1 MRMTEMIPNSP
12 IAVQKSVRSAKGR
25 VLTSGDAGKI
35 LPLKYEWLHREDGVR
50 SGKIRANIE
59 MMETSEML
67 MNGVGVTLYAHFVPM
82 LAFDRFN
89 GSMDELNRSYKKE
102 NGAAGSVIPFFEKN
116 KYYRAYNDTVFEA
129 QSSNGLNPQGFD
141 TVSSEHGVK
150 EFYQTLGIH
159 TQATNIN
166 TTPVEAYNAI
176 INHRRKA
183 RSKSLPLRNAFDH
196 TLADAFWINN
206 GMQNI
211 VPDYDQNLIDGQV
224 TLAGLTFQAPIKA
237 PRTTRYNLQRTA
249 DGDAGHAF
257 DSGAWSPA
265 MTGTDIIDEGDMFLF
280 DEIYAE
286 LTTGGNATMSLA
298 DIEQA
303 RKTAAFAKLRAKY
316 DGIDDEHVIDLLM
329 SGIRVP
335 EEALKQPIL
344 LGRQR
349 AMIGFN
355 QRYATDGANLDK
367 SATNGMAT
375 IDMSF
380 RTPAMNTGGVIMI
393 TAEIVPEQ
401 LWERKKDY
409 FLYTTDPDTLPNYL
423 SDFLDPEKTDVVK
436 NDHADVNHAT
446 PDGTFGYAP
455 LNHMWMR
462 DAVNV
467 GGKYYR
473 PANDAYDEDRAKI
486 WTAEATNP
494 TLNEDFYLCSGL
506 HKKVFADQVSDSFE
520 ITCLTDMQIVGNTVF
535 GAVLQET
542 DATSDYDTITSQVDS
557 SRIVK

>member
-1 MRMTEMIPNSP
+1 MTEMIPNSP

-50 SGKIRANIE
+50 SGKVRVNVE

-67 MNGVGVTLYAHFVPM
+67 MNGVGITLYAHFVPM
-82 LAFDRFN
+82 LAFDRFT
-89 GSMDELNRSYKKE
+89 GSMDELNRSYKKQ
-102 NGAAGSVIPFFEKN
+102 NGAAGSVVPFFESN
-116 KYYRAYNDTVFEA
+116 KFY
-129 QSSNGLNPQGFD
+129 QSSTNTVHTHSNANNAD
-141 TVSSEHGVK
+141 TIDYYTSASDI
-150 EFYQTLGIH
+150 FYQTMGIH
-159 TQATNIN
+159 TQASNLN

-176 INHRRKA
+176 VNHRRKA

-237 PRTTRYNLQRTA
+237 PKYSRDGITGTATANNTTTDTL
-249 DGDAGHAF
+249 GF
-257 DSGAWSPA
+257 SPA
-265 MTGTDIIDEGDMFLF
+265 MSGAEIIDQGDMYLF

-316 DGIDDEHVIDLLM
+316 DGLESEYIIDLLM
-329 SGIRVP
+329 SGIAVP
-335 EEALKQPIL
+335 DEALKQPIL

-380 RTPAMNTGGVIMI
+380 RTPSMNTGGVIMI

-423 SDFLDPEKTDVVK
+423 SDFLSPEKVSRVQ

-455 LNHMWMR
+455 LNHEWQR

-473 PANDAYDEDRAKI
+473 PANDAFDEDRAKI
-486 WTAEATNP
+486 WTAESTNP

-520 ITCLTDMQIVGNTVF
+520 ITCLSDMQIVGNTVF
-535 GAVLQET
+535 GAALQET

>member
-1 MRMTEMIPNSP
+1 MTEMIPNSP

-50 SGKIRANIE
+50 SGKVRVNVE
-59 MMETSEML
+59 MMETSQML
-67 MNGVGVTLYAHFVPM
+67 MNGVGCTLYAHFVPM

-102 NGAAGSVIPFFEKN
+102 NGAAGAVIPFFDYN
-116 KYYRAYNDTVFEA
+116 KHWNGTSIESYPTGNASAIDT
-129 QSSNGLNPQGFD
+129 SSGYVGLPKQ
-141 TVSSEHGVK
+141 
-150 EFYQTLGIH
+150 FYQTMGIH
-159 TQATNIN
+159 TEAAQFN
-166 TTPVEAYNAI
+166 TTIVEAYNAV

-183 RSKSLPLRNAFDH
+183 RSKSLPLRNAYDH
-196 TLADAFWINN
+196 SLADAFWINN

-224 TLAGLTFQAPIKA
+224 TLAGLTFQAPIKSLK
-237 PRTTRYNLQRTA
+237 TTGGKTA
-249 DGDAGHAF
+249 SNNDTFTGSLGYSPEQTGSTIVDDGDYY
-257 DSGAWSPA
+257 
-265 MTGTDIIDEGDMFLF
+265 LF
-280 DEIYAE
+280 DEIFAE
-286 LTTGGNATMSLA
+286 LQTGGNATMSLA

-316 DGIDDEHVIDLLM
+316 DGIEDEFIINTLM
-329 SGIRVP
+329 EGIRVP
-335 EEALKQPIL
+335 ELALKQPIL

-423 SDFLDPEKTDVVK
+423 RDVLDPEKVAVVK

-455 LNHMWMR
+455 LNHEWQR

-473 PANDAYDEDRAKI
+473 PANDAFDEDRAKI
-486 WTAEATNP
+486 WTAEQTSP
-494 TLNEDFYLCSGL
+494 SLNEDFYLCSNL
-506 HKKVFADQVSDSFE
+506 HKKVFSDQVSDSFE
-520 ITCLTDMQIVGNTVF
+520 ITCLSDMQIVGNTVF
-535 GAVLQET
+535 GSGLQET
-542 DATSDYDTITSQVDS
+542 DSTSDYDTITSQVDS

>member
-1 MRMTEMIPNSP
+1 MTEMIPNSP

-102 NGAAGSVIPFFEKN
+102 NGAAGSVIPFFETN
-116 KYYRAYNDTVFEA
+116 KYYNHATTSISTWTDYGVEGDTHPTSA
-129 QSSNGLNPQGFD
+129 NGMATF
-141 TVSSEHGVK
+141 H
-150 EFYQTLGIH
+150 QTMGIH
-159 TQATNIN
+159 KNSIAAGN
-166 TTPVEAYNAI
+166 TTVVEAYNAI
-176 INHRRKA
+176 VNYRRKA

-211 VPDYDQNLIDGQV
+211 VPDYDQSLIDGQV

-237 PRTTRYNLQRTA
+237 PMARA
-249 DGDAGHAF
+249 DAH
-257 DSGAWSPA
+257 SSTSPSA
-265 MTGTDIIDEGDMFLF
+265 VPSNANSLAPGQASNTVISQDDMYIF

-423 SDFLDPEKTDVVK
+423 RDVLDPEAVAVIK

-455 LNHMWMR
+455 LNHEWQR

-473 PANDAYDEDRAKI
+473 PANDAFDEDRAKI
-486 WTAEATNP
+486 WSSESINP
-494 TLNEDFYLCSGL
+494 TLNESFYLCSDL

-520 ITCLTDMQIVGNTVF
+520 ITCLSDMQIVGNTVF
-535 GAVLQET
+535 GAGLQET
-542 DATSDYDTITSQVDS
+542 DATSDYDAITSQVDS

>member
-1 MRMTEMIPNSP
+1 MTEMIPNSP

-50 SGKIRANIE
+50 SGKVRVNVE
-59 MMETSEML
+59 MMESTEML
-67 MNGVGVTLYAHFVPM
+67 MNGIGVTLYAHFVPM

-102 NGAAGSVIPFFEKN
+102 NGAAGTVIPFFESDKF
-116 KYYRAYNDTVFEA
+116 YRPTTDSVITYD
-129 QSSNGLNPQGFD
+129 PYGFD
-141 TVSSEHGVK
+141 ADTYPASEATNMS
-150 EFYQTLGIH
+150 EFYQAMGIH
-159 TQATNIN
+159 LQAPAGTGGN
-166 TTPVEAYNAI
+166 TTVVEAYNAI
-176 INHRRKA
+176 VNHRRKA

-224 TLAGLTFQAPIKA
+224 TLAGLTFQAPIRAANKF
-237 PRTTRYNLQRTA
+237 TGG
-249 DGDAGHAF
+249 GDIASGGTETGH
-257 DSGAWSPA
+257 SPA
-265 MTGTDIIDEGDMFLF
+265 GSTVVDEGDMYLF
-280 DEIYAE
+280 NEMYAE

-380 RTPAMNTGGVIMI
+380 RTPAMNTGGVIMVCC
-393 TAEIVPEQ
+393 EIVPEQ

-423 SDFLDPEKTDVVK
+423 SDVLDPEKVAVVK

-455 LNHMWMR
+455 LNHEWQK

-473 PANDAYDEDRAKI
+473 PANDAFDEDRAKI
-486 WTAEATNP
+486 WTAEQTSP
-494 TLNEDFYLCSGL
+494 SLNEDFYLCSNL

-535 GAVLQET
+535 GTGLQET

>member
-1 MRMTEMIPNSP
+1 MTELIPNSP
-12 IAVQKSVRSAKGR
+12 IAVQKSRRSAKGR

-35 LPLKYEWLHREDGVR
+35 LPLKYEWLHREDGVQ
-50 SGKIRANIE
+50 SGKIRMNVE

-102 NGAAGSVIPFFEKN
+102 NGAAGSVVPFFEYN
-116 KYYRAYNDTVFEA
+116 KYY
-129 QSSNGLNPQGFD
+129 NGA
-141 TVSSEHGVK
+141 TVSTFQAAGHSAETWDTYDHLGSTA
-150 EFYQTLGIH
+150 FYGTMGIH
-159 TQATNIN
+159 TQAQYLN

-176 INHRRKA
+176 VNHRRKA

-196 TLADAFWINN
+196 RLADAFWINN

-237 PRTTRYNLQRTA
+237 PFMTRDMYNNSASANST
-249 DGDAGHAF
+249 
-257 DSGAWSPA
+257 SGLPSSQGFAPA
-265 MTGTDIIDEGDMFLF
+265 MTGSDIIDQGDMYLF
-280 DEIYAE
+280 EDIYAE

-298 DIEQA
+298 DIDQA

-316 DGIDDEHVIDLLM
+316 DGIDEEHVIDLLM

-375 IDMSF
+375 IDMSI

-409 FLYTTDPDTLPNYL
+409 FLYTTDPDTLPNFL
-423 SDFLDPEKTDVVK
+423 RDFLDPEATAVVK

-455 LNHMWMR
+455 LNHEWQR

-473 PANDAYDEDRAKI
+473 PANDAFDEDRAKI
-486 WTAEATNP
+486 WTAESTNP

-520 ITCLTDMQIVGNTVF
+520 ITCLTDMSIVGNTVF
-535 GAVLQET
+535 GAALQET

>member
-1 MRMTEMIPNSP
+1 MTEMIPNSP

-116 KYYRAYNDTVFEA
+116 KYYNPNNQQVVDLTGNTGNLSPAKLDTYFTGEG
-129 QSSNGLNPQGFD
+129 QSL
-141 TVSSEHGVK
+141 
-150 EFYQTLGIH
+150 FYQTMGIH
-159 TQATNIN
+159 TEATNFN
-166 TTPVEAYNAI
+166 TTPVETYNAI
-176 INHRRKA
+176 VNHRRKA

-224 TLAGLTFQAPIKA
+224 TLAGLTFQAPIKS
-237 PRTTRYNLQRTA
+237 TRAGRDSANRTA
-249 DGDAGHAF
+249 SGDVGSALDGG
-257 DSGAWSPA
+257 GWSPA

-280 DEIYAE
+280 EDIFAE
-286 LTTGGNATMSLA
+286 LQTGGNATMSLA

-423 SDFLDPEKTDVVK
+423 SDVLDPEKVAVVK

-455 LNHMWMR
+455 LNHEWQR

-473 PANDAYDEDRAKI
+473 PANDAFDEDRAKI
-486 WTAEATNP
+486 WTAESTNP

-535 GAVLQET
+535 GAGLQET

>member
-50 SGKIRANIE
+50 SGKIRVNTE
-59 MMETSEML
+59 MLETSEML
-67 MNGVGVTLYAHFVPM
+67 MNGIGVTVYAHFVPM

-102 NGAAGSVIPFFEKN
+102 NGAAGSVIPFFEMN
-116 KYYRAYNDTVFEA
+116 KLYNSSTDTVQDVSNVSDRLDTGNWSSQAYDQEA
-129 QSSNGLNPQGFD
+129 AL
-141 TVSSEHGVK
+141 
-150 EFYQTLGIH
+150 FYQTMGIH
-159 TQATNIN
+159 TQATNLN

-211 VPDYDQNLIDGQV
+211 VPDYDQSLIDGQV
-224 TLAGLTFQAPIKA
+224 TLAGLTFQAPLKSKIA
-237 PRTTRYNLQRTA
+237 NNGASASATA
-249 DGDAGHAF
+249 SANGSVA
-257 DSGAWSPA
+257 SGNWGPA
-265 MTGTDIIDEGDMFLF
+265 QSGGIVDEGDYYLF
-280 DEIYAE
+280 DEIFAE
-286 LTTGGNATMSLA
+286 LQTGGNATMSLA

-303 RKTAAFAKLRAKY
+303 RKTAAFAKLRARY
-316 DGIDDEHVIDLLM
+316 DGLDSEHIIDLLM

-423 SDFLDPEKTDVVK
+423 SDVLDPEKVAVVK

-455 LNHMWMR
+455 LNHEWQR

-467 GGKYYR
+467 GGKFYR
-473 PANDAYDEDRAKI
+473 PANDAFDEDRAKI
-486 WTAEATNP
+486 WTAESTNP

-535 GAVLQET
+535 GAGLQET

>member
-1 MRMTEMIPNSP
+1 MTELIPNSP
-12 IAVQKSVRSAKGR
+12 ISIQKSRRSAKGR

-35 LPLKYEWLHREDGVR
+35 LPLKYEWLHREDGVQ
-50 SGKIRANIE
+50 SGKIRVNVE

-102 NGAAGSVIPFFEKN
+102 NGAAGSVIPFFESN
-116 KYYRAYNDTVFEA
+116 KYYNQLTKSISYHENQTTLDT
-129 QSSNGLNPQGFD
+129 NPTSVISIDFFQ
-141 TVSSEHGVK
+141 K
-150 EFYQTLGIH
+150 MGIH
-159 TQATNIN
+159 LESPNVN
-166 TTPVEAYNAI
+166 MTPVEAYNTI
-176 INHRRKA
+176 VNHRRKA
-183 RSKSLPLRNAFDH
+183 RSKSLPLRNAFDT

-237 PRTTRYNLQRTA
+237 PMARFGAAAITASSDGTTSNISA
-249 DGDAGHAF
+249 
-257 DSGAWSPA
+257 PA
-265 MTGTDIIDEGDMFLF
+265 MSGSDLIDEGDMYLF
-280 DEIYAE
+280 EDIYAE
-286 LTTGGNATMSLA
+286 LSSGGNATMSLA

-316 DGIDDEHVIDLLM
+316 DGIESEHIIDLLM

-375 IDMSF
+375 IDMSI

-423 SDFLDPEKTDVVK
+423 RDVLDPEKVAVVK

-455 LNHMWMR
+455 LNHEWQR

-473 PANDAYDEDRAKI
+473 PANDSFDEDRSKI
-486 WTAEATNP
+486 WTAESTNP

-506 HKKVFADQVSDSFE
+506 HKKVFADQVSDAFE
-520 ITCLTDMQIVGNTVF
+520 ITCLTDMSIVGNTVF
-535 GAVLQET
+535 GAGLQET

>member
-1 MRMTEMIPNSP
+1 MRMTELIPNSP
-12 IAVQKSVRSAKGR
+12 IAVQKSRRSVKGR

-35 LPLKYEWLHREDGVR
+35 LPLKYEWLHREDGVQ
-50 SGKIRANIE
+50 SGKIRMNVE

-102 NGAAGSVIPFFEKN
+102 NGAAGSIVPFFESN
-116 KYYRAYNDTVFEA
+116 KEFNPDNGSYATPSISMAQTIDT
-129 QSSNGLNPQGFD
+129 D
-141 TVSSEHGVK
+141 TTAGYHQYATR
-150 EFYQTLGIH
+150 FYQTMGIH
-159 TQATNIN
+159 TQAPAFN
-166 TTPVEAYNAI
+166 TTIVEAYNAVV
-176 INHRRKA
+176 NHRRKA
-183 RSKSLPLRNAFDH
+183 RSKSLPLRNAYDH
-196 TLADAFWINN
+196 SLAEAFWINN

-224 TLAGLTFQAPIKA
+224 TLAGLTFSAPIKSSTALASAVPNDVNKLA
-237 PRTTRYNLQRTA
+237 PAQANSTVTTDA
-249 DGDAGHAF
+249 DGNYLF
-257 DSGAWSPA
+257 N
-265 MTGTDIIDEGDMFLF
+265 EMF
-280 DEIYAE
+280 AE

-303 RKTAAFAKLRAKY
+303 RKTAAFAKIRAKY
-316 DGIDDEHVIDLLM
+316 DGIDDEHIIDLLM

-375 IDMSF
+375 IDMSI

-409 FLYTTDPDTLPNYL
+409 FLYTTDPDTLPSYL
-423 SDFLDPEKTDVVK
+423 SDFLSPEKVSRVQ
-436 NDHADVNHAT
+436 NDHADVNHVT

-455 LNHMWMR
+455 LNHQWVK
-462 DAVNV
+462 DAVNI

-473 PANDAYDEDRAKI
+473 PANDAFDEDRAKI

-520 ITCLTDMQIVGNTVF
+520 ITCLTDMSIVGNTVF
-535 GAVLQET
+535 GSGLQET

>member
-1 MRMTEMIPNSP
+1 MRMTELIPNSP
-12 IAVQKSVRSAKGR
+12 IAVQKSRRSAKGR

-35 LPLKYEWLHREDGVR
+35 LPLKYEWLHREDGVQ
-50 SGKIRANIE
+50 SGKIRVNVE
-59 MMETSEML
+59 MAETTEML

-102 NGAAGSVIPFFEKN
+102 NGAAGSVVPFFESN
-116 KYYRAYNDTVFEA
+116 KAYVPLTGTVQHTNYQPGWPQNLDTSEFYD
-129 QSSNGLNPQGFD
+129 SKSN
-141 TVSSEHGVK
+141 T
-150 EFYQTLGIH
+150 FYQTMGIH
-159 TQATNIN
+159 TEASLLN

-196 TLADAFWINN
+196 SLADAFWINN

-237 PRTTRYNLQRTA
+237 PNALYGGANSA
-249 DGDAGHAF
+249 DGGGVVNGHAPHT
-257 DSGAWSPA
+257 S
-265 MTGTDIIDEGDMFLF
+265 TTLIDEGDMYLF
-280 DEIYAE
+280 SDIYAE
-286 LTTGGNATMSLA
+286 LSTGGNATMSLA

-375 IDMSF
+375 IDMSI

-423 SDFLDPEKTDVVK
+423 SDFLSPEKVSRVQ

-455 LNHMWMR
+455 LNHEWQR

-473 PANDAYDEDRAKI
+473 PANDVFDEDRAKI
-486 WTAEATNP
+486 WTAEQTSP
-494 TLNEDFYLCSGL
+494 SLNEDFYLCSNL

-520 ITCLTDMQIVGNTVF
+520 ITCLTDMSIVGNTVF
-535 GAVLQET
+535 GAGLQET

>member
-1 MRMTEMIPNSP
+1 MTEMIPNSP
-12 IAVQKSVRSAKGR
+12 IAVQKSVRNAKGR

-50 SGKIRANIE
+50 SGKVRVNVE
-59 MMETSEML
+59 MMESTEML

-102 NGAAGSVIPFFEKN
+102 NGAAGSVIPFFESN
-116 KYYRAYNDTVFEA
+116 KRFDFDTSTVVIDT
-129 QSSNGLNPQGFD
+129 QPNRFD
-141 TVSSEHGVK
+141 TVYNSTK
-150 EFYQTLGIH
+150 PFYQTLGLH
-159 TQATNIN
+159 TEATNMN
-166 TTPVEAYNAI
+166 TTPVEAYNCI
-176 INHRRKA
+176 VNYRRKA

-196 TLADAFWINN
+196 SLADAFWINN

-237 PRTTRYNLQRTA
+237 PRYRGDGITGLATNNDSTTLVGTA
-249 DGDAGHAF
+249 
-257 DSGAWSPA
+257 PA
-265 MTGTDIIDEGDMFLF
+265 MNGTDIIDQGDMYLF
-280 DEIYAE
+280 EDIYAE
-286 LTTGGNATMSLA
+286 LTTGGNATMSLS

-380 RTPAMNTGGVIMI
+380 RTPGMNTGGVIMI

-423 SDFLDPEKTDVVK
+423 SDVLDPEKVAVVK
-436 NDHADVNHAT
+436 NNHADVNHAT

-455 LNHMWMR
+455 LNHEWQR

-473 PANDAYDEDRAKI
+473 PANDAFDEDRSKI

-494 TLNEDFYLCSGL
+494 TLNEDFYLCSSL

-520 ITCLTDMQIVGNTVF
+520 ITCLTDMSIVGNTVF
-535 GAVLQET
+535 GAGLQET

>member
-1 MRMTEMIPNSP
+1 MTEMIPNSP
-12 IAVQKSVRSAKGR
+12 IAVQKSVRNAKGR

-50 SGKIRANIE
+50 SGKIRVNCE

-102 NGAAGSVIPFFEKN
+102 NGAAGSVVPFFEYN
-116 KYYRAYNDTVFEA
+116 KYAINGVVS
-129 QSSNGLNPQGFD
+129 QLPVSSSNASNSFD
-141 TVSSEHGVK
+141 TTDYTSGGVSAHTDT
-150 EFYQTLGIH
+150 FYQTLGVH
-159 TQATNIN
+159 FETNKLN
-166 TTPVEAYNAI
+166 NSVVEAYNAI
-176 INHRRKA
+176 VNHRRKA

-196 TLADAFWINN
+196 SLADAFWINN

-224 TLAGLTFQAPIKA
+224 TLAGLNFKAPIYA
-237 PRTTRYNLQRTA
+237 QQSDGYGSTTKR
-249 DGDAGHAF
+249 
-257 DSGAWSPA
+257 SPA
-265 MTGTDIIDEGDMFLF
+265 MDIGDVTSVTGVTTPDGTVINASYF
-280 DEIYAE
+280 DEIWAE
-286 LTTGGNATMSLA
+286 LQTGGNATMSLA

-316 DGIDDEHVIDLLM
+316 DGLESEYIIDLLM
-329 SGIRVP
+329 SGIAVP
-335 EEALKQPIL
+335 DEALKQPIL

-473 PANDAYDEDRAKI
+473 PADDAFDEDRAKI
-486 WTAEATNP
+486 WTAEQTSP
-494 TLNEDFYLCSGL
+494 SLNEDFYLCSNL
-506 HKKVFADQVSDSFE
+506 HKKVFSDQVSDSFE
-520 ITCLTDMQIVGNTVF
+520 ITCLSDMQIVGNTVF
-535 GAVLQET
+535 GAALQET

>member
-1 MRMTEMIPNSP
+1 
-12 IAVQKSVRSAKGR
+12 
-25 VLTSGDAGKI
+25 
-35 LPLKYEWLHREDGVR
+35 
-50 SGKIRANIE
+50 
-59 MMETSEML
+59 
-67 MNGVGVTLYAHFVPM
+67 MNGVGVTLYAHFVPI
-82 LAFDRFN
+82 LAFDSFN
-89 GSMDELNRSYKKE
+89 GSMDELNRSYKKQ
-102 NGAAGSVIPFFEKN
+102 NGAAGSVVPFFESN
-116 KYYRAYNDTVFEA
+116 KYYNYSSSQIVTKTSNVNTMDTDHN
-129 QSSNGLNPQGFD
+129 NG
-141 TVSSEHGVK
+141 VM
-150 EFYQTLGIH
+150 EFYQTMGIH
-159 TQATNIN
+159 QETNNLN

-176 INHRRKA
+176 VNHRRKA
-183 RSKSLPLRNAFDH
+183 RSKSLPLRNAYDH

-211 VPDYDQNLIDGQV
+211 VPDYDQSLIDGQV
-224 TLAGLTFQAPIKA
+224 SLSGLTFQAPIKS
-237 PRTTRYNLQRTA
+237 RYAHSSNTGFRNAQTDDTLNSTY
-249 DGDAGHAF
+249 
-257 DSGAWSPA
+257 AWKPA
-265 MTGTDIIDEGDMFLF
+265 QIGGIIDEGDNYLF
-280 DEIYAE
+280 DEIFAE

-303 RKTAAFAKLRAKY
+303 RQTAAFAKLRAKY

-375 IDMSF
+375 IDMSI

-423 SDFLDPEKTDVVK
+423 SDVLDPEKIAVVK

-455 LNHMWMR
+455 LNHEWQR

-473 PANDAYDEDRAKI
+473 PANDAFDEDRAKI
-486 WTAEATNP
+486 WTAESTNP

-520 ITCLTDMQIVGNTVF
+520 ITCLTDMSIVGNTVF
-535 GAVLQET
+535 GAGLQET